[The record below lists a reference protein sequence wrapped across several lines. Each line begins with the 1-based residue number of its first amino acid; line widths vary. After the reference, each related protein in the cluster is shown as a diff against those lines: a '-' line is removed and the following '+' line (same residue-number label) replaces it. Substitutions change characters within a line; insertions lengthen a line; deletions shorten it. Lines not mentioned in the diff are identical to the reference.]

1 MAALVAS
8 HSSPTTIGQRSEMI
22 KRRPIEVFSLSFL
35 DCLCCGFGAILLLF
49 ILSIG
54 SGPHG
59 VESKIDVPTLKSLQA
74 QLAMLEADVADKA
87 AQLEAAINSEE
98 TSAERERILSLIQE
112 MESQLADLQQEYDS
126 RKANLTSAQQAIAE
140 TQRLLQSFKHEDLP
154 PIGLPAD
161 ATHVAFVIDTSGSMR
176 NQITGQLH
184 YGVIDQIRELLD
196 SLPEVRSIQFLDT
209 SGNYMLGNRAGY
221 WLPDTSGLRQQAL
234 QQILRYPIASISD
247 PEPGLRKSIR
257 DLKPGLNANDA
268 MSIYVVADDFR
279 GSTQSLLIQL
289 DRLNPRNPN
298 TGKRP
303 VSISAVGFPT
313 LINPFRIGAPQGNE
327 RYANIMRE
335 IAEAHD
341 GVLILKPSI

>member
-1 MAALVAS
+1 
-8 HSSPTTIGQRSEMI
+8 MI

-59 VESKIDVPTLKSLQA
+59 IKSEIDVPTLKAMQE
-74 QLAMLEADVADKA
+74 QLARLEADVADKA
-87 AQLEAAINSEE
+87 VLLEAATNSEQ
-98 TSAERERILSLIQE
+98 TSTERERILSLIQDL
-112 MESQLADLQQEYDS
+112 ESKLIDLQQEFDS
-126 RKANLTSAQQAIAE
+126 RKAKLSTTEQAAAKAR
-140 TQRLLQSFKHEDLP
+140 RLLQSFKHEDLP
-154 PIGLPAD
+154 PIGLPAE

-176 NQITGQLH
+176 NQMTGLLH
-184 YGVIDQIRELLD
+184 YGVVEQIRELLD

-209 SGNYMLGNRAGY
+209 SGNYMLSSRRGF

-234 QQILRYPIASISD
+234 QQILAYPIASVSD
-247 PEPGLRKSIR
+247 PEPGLRRAIR
-257 DLKPGLNANDA
+257 DLKPSLKADEF
-268 MSIYVVADDFR
+268 MSIYVLGDDFR
-279 GSTQSLLIQL
+279 GSTQGLLIQL
-289 DRLNPRNPN
+289 DRMNPRNPN

-303 VSISAVGFPT
+303 VSISAIGFPT
-313 LINPFRIGAPQGNE
+313 QIKPFQIGAAHGNT

>member
-1 MAALVAS
+1 
-8 HSSPTTIGQRSEMI
+8 MI

-54 SGPHG
+54 SGPHD
-59 VESKIDVPTLKSLQA
+59 VESEIDVPTLKSMQA
-74 QLAMLEADVADKA
+74 QLAMLEADVAEKA
-87 AQLEAAINSEE
+87 ALLEAAIHSEQ

-112 MESQLADLQQEYDS
+112 LESQLADLQQEYDS
-126 RKANLTSAQQAIAE
+126 RKANLSTAAQAASE
-140 TQRLLQSFKHEDLP
+140 ANRLLQSFKHEDLP
-154 PIGLPAD
+154 PIGLPAE

-176 NQITGQLH
+176 NQMTAQLH
-184 YGVIDQIRELLD
+184 YSVIDQIRELLD
-196 SLPEVRSIQFLDT
+196 SLPEVRSIQFLDS
-209 SGNYMLGNRAGY
+209 SGNYMIGNRTGF

-234 QQILRYPIASISD
+234 KQILNYRVASVSD
-247 PEPGLRKSIR
+247 PEPGLRRAIR
-257 DLKPGLNANDA
+257 DLKPSLKADDS
-268 MSIYVVADDFR
+268 MSIYFIGDDFR

-289 DRLNPRNPN
+289 DRLNPRNPA

-303 VSISAVGFPT
+303 VSISAIGFPT
-313 LINPFRIGAPQGNE
+313 LINPFRLGAAQGNE

-341 GVLILKPSI
+341 GVLILKPSL

>member
-1 MAALVAS
+1 
-8 HSSPTTIGQRSEMI
+8 MI

-54 SGPHG
+54 SGQAG
-59 VESKIDVPTLKSLQA
+59 VESEIDVPTLQA
-74 QLAMLEADVADKA
+74 MREKLAMLEADVANKSA
-87 AQLEAAINSEE
+87 LLEAAINSEQ
-98 TSAERERILSLIQE
+98 TSTERARILSLIQE
-112 MESQLADLQQEYDS
+112 LESKLADLQQEYDS
-126 RKANLTSAQQAIAE
+126 RKSNLSTSQQAAAE
-140 TQRLLQSFKHEDLP
+140 AQRLLQSFKHEDLP

-176 NQITGQLH
+176 NQMTGQLH
-184 YGVIDQIRELLD
+184 HGVIEQIRELLD

-209 SGNYMLGNRAGY
+209 SGNYMLGGRSGY
-221 WLPDTSGLRQQAL
+221 WLPDTPGLRQQAL
-234 QQILRYPIASISD
+234 QQILRYPVASVSE
-247 PEPGLRKSIR
+247 PEPGLRRAFR
-257 DLKPGLNANDA
+257 DLKPSLKGDDS
-268 MSIYVVADDFR
+268 MSIYVVGDDFR
-279 GSTQSLLIQL
+279 GSTQSLLIKL
-289 DRLNPRNPN
+289 DRLNPRNPS

-303 VSISAVGFPT
+303 VSISAIGFPT
-313 LINPFRIGAPQGNE
+313 LINPFQLGAPQGNA

>member
-1 MAALVAS
+1 
-8 HSSPTTIGQRSEMI
+8 MI

-59 VESKIDVPTLKSLQA
+59 VESEVDVPTLRAMQAQLTILEDDVANQTALLESAINSEKTSTERERIVSLIQELESKLVYLQQEFKSLQA
-74 QLAMLEADVADKA
+74 TLSTTEQA
-87 AQLEAAINSEE
+87 AA
-98 TSAERERILSLIQE
+98 SANRLI
-112 MESQLADLQQEYDS
+112 
-126 RKANLTSAQQAIAE
+126 
-140 TQRLLQSFKHEDLP
+140 QSFKHEDLP
-154 PIGLPAD
+154 PIGLPAE
-161 ATHVAFVIDTSGSMR
+161 ATHVAFVVDTSGSMR
-176 NQITGQLH
+176 NQMTGQLH
-184 YGVIDQIRELLD
+184 YSVVEQIRELLE

-209 SGNYMLGNRAGY
+209 SGNYMLSNRRNF
-221 WLPDTSGLRQQAL
+221 WLPDSIGLRQQAL
-234 QQILRYPIASISD
+234 QQILAYPIASASD
-247 PEPGLRKSIR
+247 PERGLRRAIQ
-257 DLKPGLNANDA
+257 DLKPSLQAEDY
-268 MSIYVVADDFR
+268 MSIYVVGDDFR

-289 DRLNPRNPN
+289 DRMNPRNTS

-303 VSISAVGFPT
+303 VSISAIGFPT
-313 LINPFRIGAPQGNE
+313 LINPFQIGATQGNT

>member
-1 MAALVAS
+1 
-8 HSSPTTIGQRSEMI
+8 MI

-59 VESKIDVPTLKSLQA
+59 VESEVDVPTLRAMQAQLTILEDDVANQTALLESAINSEQTSTERERIVSLIRELESKLIYLQQEFKSLQA
-74 QLAMLEADVADKA
+74 TLSTTEQA
-87 AQLEAAINSEE
+87 AA
-98 TSAERERILSLIQE
+98 SANRLI
-112 MESQLADLQQEYDS
+112 
-126 RKANLTSAQQAIAE
+126 
-140 TQRLLQSFKHEDLP
+140 QSFKHEDLP
-154 PIGLPAD
+154 PIGLPAE
-161 ATHVAFVIDTSGSMR
+161 ATHVAFVVDTSGSMR
-176 NQITGQLH
+176 NQMTGQLH
-184 YGVIDQIRELLD
+184 YSVVEQIRELLE

-209 SGNYMLGNRAGY
+209 SGNYMLSNRRSF
-221 WLPDTSGLRQQAL
+221 WLPDSIGLRQQAL
-234 QQILRYPIASISD
+234 QQILAYPIASASD
-247 PEPGLRKSIR
+247 PERGLRRAIQ
-257 DLKPGLNANDA
+257 DLKPSLQAEDY
-268 MSIYVVADDFR
+268 MSIYVVGDDFR

-289 DRLNPRNPN
+289 DRMNPRNTS

-303 VSISAVGFPT
+303 VSISAIGFPT
-313 LINPFRIGAPQGNE
+313 LINPFQIGATQGNT